1 MERIIKFR
9 AKMTDSMAE
18 SVNCDGDRWVQGF
31 YFEQLIGGK
40 LVSIITDGAHEFEVD
55 ESTLGQFTGL
65 KDKNGT
71 EIYEGDIIKYYS
83 LKYDSGRC
91 GGEPFITSNIHP
103 VEFENGVFFCSNSK
117 YNPLS
122 QIGLFDLKQVQFIMP
137 IYDDIDKG
145 PFLDCAGTCANEHII
160 GIEVIGNIYDNPKI
174 LNKA

>member
-31 YFEQLIGGK
+31 YFKKLIGGK

-71 EIYEGDIIKYYS
+71 EIYENDWLTTNKKDMIVEVWYSEDEACWIGEIIHPFGAMVDLFS
-83 LKYDSGRC
+83 NFNLDDLTIIGNKYDSM
-91 GGEPFITSNIHP
+91 ELL
-103 VEFENGVFFCSNSK
+103 EK
-117 YNPLS
+117 L
-122 QIGLFDLKQVQFIMP
+122 
-137 IYDDIDKG
+137 
-145 PFLDCAGTCANEHII
+145 
-160 GIEVIGNIYDNPKI
+160 
-174 LNKA
+174 

>member
-1 MERIIKFR
+1 
-9 AKMTDSMAE
+9 MTDSMAE

-31 YFEQLIGGK
+31 YFEQLIGGEMYS
-40 LVSIITDGAHEFEVD
+40 LITDGVISHEFEVD
-55 ESTLGQFTGL
+55 KDTVGQFTGL
-65 KDKNGT
+65 YDKNNT

-117 YNPLS
+117 YNSLS
-122 QIGLFDLKQVQFIMP
+122 QIGLFDLKQVQFVMP
-137 IYDDIDKG
+137 MYDDIDKG